1 VGRVSRIFPIGG
13 GKGGTGKTVLAAN
26 LGALLAKNGK
36 KVVLV
41 DLDLGGANLHT
52 CLGIR
57 NPKIGLNEFL
67 NKTCKRLDQVVVPTV
82 VPNLSLVTS
91 ANCSL
96 EIANLFHAQKLKIIR
111 AIKILPYDYIL
122 LDLGAGTAFNTLDF
136 FLISNEGL
144 FVFTPEPMSIENTAR
159 FIRAAYLR
167 KVKQILKQGVF
178 FEIVRGI
185 IANLGNRD
193 AAVKSSD
200 VIEALTEK
208 DPAKGKLLLEKLSEF
223 RFKLILN
230 QFQKGID
237 ENLGEKIETVCSR
250 HFHSEFQ
257 FLGNVSYDERVHD
270 SVLSSRPYVTKYPY
284 TPAAQNLKDIADKL
298 TGKAQHASETYQ
310 GYHEKI

>member
-1 VGRVSRIFPIGG
+1 MSRIFPLGG
-13 GKGGTGKTVLAAN
+13 GKGGTGKTVIAAN
-26 LGALLAKNGK
+26 LGTLLAKNGK

-52 CLGIR
+52 CFGIR
-57 NPKIGLNEFL
+57 NPKIGLDEFL
-67 NKTCKRLDQVVVPTV
+67 NKTCKGLDQVVVPTV

-91 ANCSL
+91 VNCSL

-111 AIKILPYDYIL
+111 AIKRLPYDYIL

-167 KVKQILKQGVF
+167 KLKQILKQGVF
-178 FEIVRGI
+178 LEIARGI
-185 IANLGNRD
+185 IANLGNTG

-200 VIEALTEK
+200 VLEALTEK
-208 DPAKGKLLLEKLSEF
+208 DPAKGQLLLEKLSEF

-237 ENLGEKIETVCSR
+237 ESLGEKIETVCNR

-270 SVLSSRPYVTKYPY
+270 SVLSNRPYVTKYPY
-284 TPAAQNLKDIADKL
+284 TPTAQDLKDIADKL
-298 TGKAQHASETYQ
+298 TGNAQHGSETYQ